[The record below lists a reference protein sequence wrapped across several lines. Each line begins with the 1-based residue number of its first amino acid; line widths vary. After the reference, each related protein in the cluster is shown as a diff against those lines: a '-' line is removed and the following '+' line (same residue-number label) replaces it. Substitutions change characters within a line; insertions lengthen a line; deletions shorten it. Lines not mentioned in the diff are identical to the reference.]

1 MRKDPLLE
9 VKRNLRP
16 GQRLPREYERDAED
30 WREQQRDELAEAAR
44 QAEFEE
50 NEVHRVERYD
60 AVTES
65 YEDQQL
71 REHRQQVERLRRRS

>member
-1 MRKDPLLE
+1 MPRDPLLE

-30 WREQQRDELAEAAR
+30 WREGQREQMSEHAR

-50 NEVHRVERYD
+50 NEVHRAERYD

-71 REHRQQVERLRRRS
+71 REHRREVERLRRRS